1 MVVPPSLRILNQ
13 SRGFAGVSA
22 AAWGPA
28 GVSAA
33 APATSLPERG
43 STEEAHVIQ
52 ILRNAAMRGDGIA
65 RPSQLARPLWEGL
78 RSLLPPRSLKYFMC
92 QHADKFEIVDQGSKH
107 WGFKLARANAPAGP
121 KSRPP
126 PPPPKPT
133 RAPPTPTVGAAGV
146 TAAAAPTVPP
156 GAGFGTALLA
166 QQTAGVTAAAPTV
179 PPGAGFGTALLAQQ
193 SALPITADSEP
204 VDMPW
209 EARDWWSHQS
219 WGHGGDG
226 WGQWWDQDGGGWGQG
241 WPERWGQGWRG

>member
-1 MVVPPSLRILNQ
+1 MVVPPSLRK

-166 QQTAGVTAAAPTV
+166 HD
-179 PPGAGFGTALLAQQ
+179 
-193 SALPITADSEP
+193 SALPITADSQEP

-219 WGHGGDG
+219 WGHGGNG